1 MAFILLSIKTGETRF
16 KTCGKFMAEFS
27 RSRSKKQKKKKK
39 EKRKQDMNREIWF

>member
-27 RSRSKKQKKKKK
+27 RSRSKKQKKKRKK
-39 EKRKQDMNREIWF
+39 NENKI

>member
-16 KTCGKFMAEFS
+16 KTCGKLMTEFQQIQE
-27 RSRSKKQKKKKK
+27 QKTKKKK